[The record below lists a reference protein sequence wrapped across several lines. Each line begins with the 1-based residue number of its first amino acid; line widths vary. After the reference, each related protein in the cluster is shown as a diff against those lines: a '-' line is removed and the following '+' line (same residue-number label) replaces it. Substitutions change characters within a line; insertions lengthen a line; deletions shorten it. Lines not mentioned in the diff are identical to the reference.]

1 MFVRIAPSNKLNNF
15 KDSIKLFLQH
25 FLLKGAS
32 KSGVAD
38 EEIGLLKKRIAIAD
52 RSIDSLDARVRF

>member
-1 MFVRIAPSNKLNNF
+1 MRIAPSNKLNNF

-32 KSGVAD
+32 KSRVAE
-38 EEIGLLKKRIAIAD
+38 EEIGILKKRIAIAES
-52 RSIDSLDARVRF
+52 SIDTLDSRVRF

>member
-1 MFVRIAPSNKLNNF
+1 MRIAPSNKLNNF

-32 KSGVAD
+32 KSGVAE
-38 EEIGLLKKRIAIAD
+38 EEIGILKKRIAIAES
-52 RSIDSLDARVRF
+52 SIDTLDSRVRF

>member
-1 MFVRIAPSNKLNNF
+1 MNNF

-32 KSGVAD
+32 KSGVS
-38 EEIGLLKKRIAIAD
+38 EEDIGLLKQRIATAD
-52 RSIDSLDARVRF
+52 KSIDSLDARVRF